1 MGAKLSSTSRAVIV
15 KSKIPIAL
23 LVYALIQ
30 LAALTGHLAANYS
43 SQLQAISEVKQ
54 RVSLDVAS
62 LDLGIENAASVANE
76 QDIIRYINAVNDYL
90 NNHAFPVRIVSI
102 DGIGESNVTDM
113 HYNTHLEPLS
123 ISDEN
128 IALLL
133 GTEPIIRHFP
143 VSYMG
148 VVFAL
153 LFFAFTMERGTPNKF
168 TQGSNDKGV
177 HSKTNNTADASP
189 VLIIDLKQKALYLD
203 SLQSPV
209 ALSNK
214 PFCFYVALLRY
225 CQTEATDELVHHQAI
240 PEKLLGYANET
251 FLRLIE
257 LGHTKR
263 RQPDFSSN
271 LDKTLSEIRAA
282 LDEVYEKYPL
292 EKMAFYPPKAQG
304 EGSRTKRHSY
314 ALEHLNPE
322 QYTFIFE

>member
-1 MGAKLSSTSRAVIV
+1 V
-15 KSKIPIAL
+15 KSKITIAL

-62 LDLGIENAASVANE
+62 LDLGIENALSVANE
-76 QDIIRYINAVNDYL
+76 QDVLRYIRGVNDYL
-90 NNHAFPVRIVSI
+90 DEHAFPVRIVSI
-102 DGIGESNVTDM
+102 DGIGDSSASNM
-113 HYNTHLEPLS
+113 HYDTRLEQLS
-123 ISDEN
+123 TSNEN

-133 GTEPIIRHFP
+133 GTQPIMKRFP
-143 VSYMG
+143 ISYMG
-148 VVFAL
+148 VALAL
-153 LFFAFTMERGTPNKF
+153 LFLAVTVKRGTNNALSLQSSDTSEKNK
-168 TQGSNDKGV
+168 TENT
-177 HSKTNNTADASP
+177 TNASP
-189 VLIIDLKQKALYLD
+189 VLVIDLQQKALYLD

-209 ALSNK
+209 VLSNK

-240 PEKLLGYANET
+240 PEKLLGYADET

-282 LDEVYEKYPL
+282 LDEVYEKHPL
-292 EKMAFYPPKAQG
+292 EKMVFYPPKAQG

-322 QYTFIFE
+322 QYTFVFE